1 MRKKTGLFSLSILV
15 CAFLLT
21 ACSTVT
27 EPAGNTDSLEN
38 LQKLSAP
45 PPQVNPSSDQ
55 INGMRAEALKDVAL
69 SLGAQAGLHWRSK
82 QINAVL
88 KTKSKLLDRTYNFNA
103 LLLDHNVQPP
113 VLSEARQTLNLD
125 SPDTIRIAD
134 RTYEIISQAKFVTT
148 SPTWR
153 DYLWMDYPQPPVPNG
168 GILPHNAMEQRLWH
182 KLAKQGWEKGAEQ
195 ADEIYSENLSR
206 LERDYNGMLLYEKL
220 REQNIVSAPFV
231 ATTELGVTGGGENL
245 NVNDQVLR
253 ITALPAL
260 QPNSRRWRPILN
272 RERQ

>member
-1 MRKKTGLFSLSILV
+1 MHKKTGLSFIV

-27 EPAGNTDSLEN
+27 TPAGNTDSLEN

-45 PPQVNPSSDQ
+45 PPQVNPGTDQ
-55 INGMRAEALKDVAL
+55 INAMRQEALKDVAL
-69 SLGAQAGLHWRSK
+69 SLGAQAGLHWRSV

-88 KTKSKLLDRTYNFNA
+88 KQKSKLLDRTYNFNA

-113 VLSEARQTLNLD
+113 VLSEGRQTLNLD

-134 RTYEIISQAKFVTT
+134 RTYEIVSQAKFVTT

-168 GILPHNAMEQRLWH
+168 GILPHNAMEEHLWRS
-182 KLAKQGWEKGAEQ
+182 LAKQGWEEGAEQ

-206 LERDYNGMLLYEKL
+206 LERDFNGMLLYQKL

-231 ATTELGVTGGGENL
+231 ATTELGVTGGGQNL

-260 QPNSRRWRPILN
+260 QPNSKRWRPILN
-272 RERQ
+272 KERQ

>member
-1 MRKKTGLFSLSILV
+1 MRKKTGLSVLIIST
-15 CAFLLT
+15 FLLT

-27 EPAGNTDSLEN
+27 TPAGNTDTLEN
-38 LQKLSAP
+38 LQELSAP
-45 PPQVNPSSDQ
+45 PPQINPSSDQ
-55 INGMRAEALKDVAL
+55 INAMRQEALKDVAL

-88 KTKSKLLDRTYNFNA
+88 KEKSKMLDRTYNFNA

-125 SPDTIRIAD
+125 SPDAIRIAD
-134 RTYEIISQAKFVTT
+134 RTYEIVSQAKFVTT

-153 DYLWMDYPQPPVPNG
+153 DYLWMDYPLPPVPNG
-168 GILPHNAMEQRLWH
+168 GILPHNAMEQALWH
-182 KLAKQGWEKGAEQ
+182 KLAKQGWIRGAEQ
-195 ADEIYSENLSR
+195 ADEIYSVNLSR

-272 RERQ
+272 PEHQ